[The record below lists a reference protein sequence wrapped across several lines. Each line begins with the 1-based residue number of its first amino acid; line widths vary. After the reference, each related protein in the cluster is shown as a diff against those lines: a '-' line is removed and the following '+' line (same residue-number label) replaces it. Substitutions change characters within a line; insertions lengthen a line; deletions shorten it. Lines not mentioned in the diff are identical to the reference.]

1 MLVMK
6 KLKDNLGKIVREA
19 QSLIS
24 ARNITK
30 ENYYNA
36 QVWKKLWNWDE
47 NKICQENSHNKQ
59 QNEYFTPV
67 VVK

>member
-36 QVWKKLWNWDE
+36 QV
-47 NKICQENSHNKQ
+47 
-59 QNEYFTPV
+59 
-67 VVK
+67 